1 MSALI
6 VIPLWQA
13 LVFLTAVVLVVAPA
27 VGIPSAIYAA
37 RYGAKLGAELAVEA
51 CAKHWQCPIYQAAAN
66 ATDTADLEEQLLA
79 LRAEHPEIAKARAAM
94 LAADKEAAPAPPRE
108 RARAKKDEEG
118 QR

>member
-13 LVFLTAVVLVVAPA
+13 LVFLATVVLVVAPA
-27 VGIPSAIYAA
+27 VGVPSAIFGA
-37 RYGAKLGAELAVEA
+37 RYGAKLAVEA